1 MDLSSPAPR
10 SLREPRRRRPPR
22 RPDRCRPDVSAAG
35 AVGGGGRRQ
44 PRLRVRRR
52 LRVSQ
57 NAGWNHDRPSASY
70 WSYGPHNLSH
80 QYGTHRIFNNQYG
93 GARVEACYG
102 FDGRGG
108 GTLLLGT
115 GVATDYNLTPVN
127 SLVLLPKSGT
137 GCRR

>member
-1 MDLSSPAPR
+1 MNRAVVALPAVLTAAVLT
-10 SLREPRRRRPPR
+10 SALLAPPAE
-22 RPDRCRPDVSAAG
+22 AAG
-35 AVGGGGRRQ
+35 ASHGCAYGAVCVY
-44 PRLRVRRR
+44 P
-52 LRVSQ
+52 Q

-93 GARVEACYG
+93 GALVEACYG

-115 GVATDYNLTPVN
+115 GVATDYGLTPVS
-127 SLVLLPKSGT
+127 SLVLLPRNGT